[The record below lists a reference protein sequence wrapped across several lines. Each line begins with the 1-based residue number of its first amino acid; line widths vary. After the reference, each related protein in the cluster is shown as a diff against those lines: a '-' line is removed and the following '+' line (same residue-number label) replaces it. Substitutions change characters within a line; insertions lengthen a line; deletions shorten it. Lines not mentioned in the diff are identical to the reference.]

1 MNRCPARFRGVREQE
16 FVKMARLR
24 LQMGRIGVPP
34 NAEMQARAAG
44 KDPSSVAAE
53 VKMDYVA

>member
-1 MNRCPARFRGVREQE
+1 
-16 FVKMARLR
+16 
-24 LQMGRIGVPP
+24 MGRIGVPP

-53 VKMDYVA
+53 VKMDDVA